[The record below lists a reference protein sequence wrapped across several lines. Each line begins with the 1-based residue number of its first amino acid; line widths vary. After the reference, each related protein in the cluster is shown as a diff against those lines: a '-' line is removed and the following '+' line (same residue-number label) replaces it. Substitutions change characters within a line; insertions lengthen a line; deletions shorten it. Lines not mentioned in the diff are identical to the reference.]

1 MPEASTE
8 GGLDAAGVYRAPAV
22 LHAVRLLE
30 AFVDG
35 PAEYGISELSRQ
47 AGLSKSTV
55 HRLVTTLV
63 EVGWLERN
71 PTTDKYRLG
80 LKLFELGSAVAARL
94 EVRECALPVM
104 HDLMQRVGEAVHLA
118 ILDGDHVVYV
128 AKVES
133 QHAIRLFTQV
143 GGHGPAHCIGV
154 GKVLL
159 AHAPAAVVEQVMAAG
174 LPAFTPHTITEPAAL
189 RAHLADVRRQGYA
202 LNLEESEL
210 GLVSVA
216 APVRDH
222 SGAVVAGLSVAGPSQ
237 RLPAAK
243 LPGLI
248 AQTVEAADEV
258 SRRMGYRNGKASL
271 QGALAAREG
280 AERVVLPAGRSTS

>member
-1 MPEASTE
+1 MPDESAE
-8 GGLDAAGVYRAPAV
+8 EILDATGVYRAPAV

-47 AGLSKSTV
+47 VGLSKSTV
-55 HRLVTTLV
+55 HRLVATLV

-80 LKLFELGSAVAARL
+80 LKLFELGSAVTARL
-94 EVRECALPVM
+94 EVRECALPAM
-104 HDLMQRVGEAVHLA
+104 HDLMQRVGETVHLA
-118 ILDGDHVVYV
+118 ILDGDHVVYA

-133 QHAIRLFTQV
+133 QQAIRLFTLV
-143 GGHGPAHCIGV
+143 GGHGPAHCTGV

-159 AHAPAAVVEQVMAAG
+159 AHAPAAVVEQVVAAG
-174 LPAFTPHTITEPAAL
+174 LPAFTPHTITEPPTL
-189 RAHLADVRRQGYA
+189 RAHLAEVRRQGYA

-222 SGAVVAGLSVAGPSQ
+222 SGTVVAGLSVAGPSH
-237 RLPAAK
+237 RLPSAK

-248 AQTVEAADEV
+248 AQTMEAAEEV
-258 SRRMGYRNGKASL
+258 SRRMGYRNGKSSP

-280 AERVVLPAGRSTS
+280 GGRMPLPAGRSIS

>member
-1 MPEASTE
+1 MPDDSAN
-8 GGLDAAGVYRAPAV
+8 GIVDAPGVYRAPAV

-35 PAEYGISELSRQ
+35 PAEHGISELSRR

-55 HRLVTTLV
+55 HRLVATLV

-71 PTTDKYRLG
+71 PTTDRYRLG

-104 HDLMQRVGEAVHLA
+104 HDLMQRVGETVHLA
-118 ILDGDHVVYV
+118 ILDGDHVVYA

-133 QHAIRLFTQV
+133 QHAIRLFMQV
-143 GGHGPAHCIGV
+143 GGHGPAHCTGV

-159 AHAPAAVVEQVMAAG
+159 AHAPAAVVERVIAAG

-189 RAHLADVRRQGYA
+189 RAHLAEVRRQGYA
-202 LNLEESEL
+202 LNVEESEL

-237 RLPAAK
+237 RLPAAA
-243 LPGLI
+243 LPSLI
-248 AQTVEAADEV
+248 ARTVETAEDV
-258 SRRMGYRNGKASL
+258 SRRMGYRTGKRASRARSR
-271 QGALAAREG
+271 QGQARVG
-280 AERVVLPAGRSTS
+280 

>member
-1 MPEASTE
+1 MPDDSAD
-8 GGLDAAGVYRAPAV
+8 GILDAPGVYRAPAV

-30 AFVDG
+30 AFVGG
-35 PAEYGISELSRQ
+35 PAERGISELSRQ
-47 AGLSKSTV
+47 AGLSKSSV
-55 HRLVTTLV
+55 HRLVATLV
-63 EVGWLERN
+63 EVGWLERH
-71 PTTDKYRLG
+71 PTTDRYRLG

-94 EVRECALPVM
+94 EVRECALSAM
-104 HDLMQRVGEAVHLA
+104 HDLLQRVGETVHLA
-118 ILDGDHVVYV
+118 ILDGDHVVYA

-133 QHAIRLFTQV
+133 QHAIRLFMQV
-143 GGHGPAHCIGV
+143 GGHGPAHCTGV

-159 AHAPAAVVEQVMAAG
+159 AHAPAAVVEQVIAAG

-189 RAHLADVRRQGYA
+189 HAHLADVRRHGYA

-222 SGAVVAGLSVAGPSQ
+222 SGTVVAGPSVAGPSQ
-237 RLPAAK
+237 RLAAAA

-248 AQTVEAADEV
+248 ARTVETAEEV
-258 SRRMGYRNGKASL
+258 SRRMGYRQGDESL
-271 QGALAAREG
+271 EGTLAAG
-280 AERVVLPAGRSTS
+280 AGGMALRADRSIS

>member
-1 MPEASTE
+1 MPDATE
-8 GGLDAAGVYRAPAV
+8 GILDGSGGYRAPAV

-30 AFVDG
+30 AFAAG

-47 AGLSKSTV
+47 VGLSKSTV
-55 HRLVTTLV
+55 HRLVATLV

-71 PTTDKYRLG
+71 PTLDKYRLG

-94 EVRECALPVM
+94 EVRECALPLM
-104 HDLMQRVGEAVHLA
+104 HDLVQRVGETVHLA

-133 QHAIRLFTQV
+133 QQAIRLFTQV
-143 GGHGPAHCIGV
+143 GGNGPAHCTGV

-159 AHAPAAVVEQVMAAG
+159 AHAPAAVVEQVIAAG
-174 LPAFTPHTITEPAAL
+174 LPQFTPHTITEPAAL
-189 RAHLADVRRQGYA
+189 RAHLAEAQRRGYA

-237 RLPAAK
+237 RLPAGK

-248 AQTVEAADEV
+248 ARTVETAEEI
-258 SRRMGYRNGKASL
+258 SRRMGYRNGTAGL
-271 QGALAAREG
+271 PTALATGTG
-280 AERVVLPAGRSTS
+280 AEPVPLPAGRSRS